1 MKKFVQ
7 IGAGSANFD
16 KNFEDGFTN
25 FIKKNKKKAEVFVV
39 EANSIHMKK
48 LKKYWFKQE
57 KLKIFNFAIVPDNIK
72 DKKMI
77 FYFSEKDS
85 PDFQIFSNSQDF
97 VRKHFKSGK
106 ILKKLVKCK
115 TLSTFLSQ
123 NSLKELEFL
132 SLDIEGMDY
141 DVLMNLNLKKFDIKN
156 ISFEHL
162 HLSFF
167 QKLLIIFK
175 LIKHNYYFSG
185 MGFDIRKSDWMFSKN
200 FKQYTLKTFLLPIT
214 PRRIWKRYSYSSLIK

>member
-1 MKKFVQ
+1 
-7 IGAGSANFD
+7 
-16 KNFEDGFTN
+16 
-25 FIKKNKKKAEVFVV
+25 
-39 EANSIHMKK
+39 
-48 LKKYWFKQE
+48 
-57 KLKIFNFAIVPDNIK
+57 
-72 DKKMI
+72 MI

-175 LIKHNYYFSG
+175 LIRHNYYFSG

-200 FKQYTLKTFLLPIT
+200 FKQFTLKTFLLPIT
-214 PRRIWKRYSYSSLIK
+214 PRRIWKRYQFSTLK